1 MVQPLTAKQVHESLR
16 SDDDAVIIDVLPKGY
31 FKKQHLP
38 KAINIP
44 EEEVPEIVE
53 KLFEK
58 NRKLILYC
66 YDTQCPKSL
75 EAAKQLEELGYG
87 KIYDLEEGIEGYKQA
102 GYEIH
107 RI

>member
-1 MVQPLTAKQVHESLR
+1 MTTRISPQEVHESLR
-16 SDDDAVIIDVLPKGY
+16 SDDDAVIIDVLPRGY

-38 KAINIP
+38 KAISIP
-44 EEEVPEIVE
+44 EEEVPETVQ

-66 YDTQCPKSL
+66 YDADCLKSPH
-75 EAAKQLEELGYG
+75 AAKKLEDLGYENV
-87 KIYDLEEGIEGYKQA
+87 YDLEEGIEGYKQA

-107 RI
+107 MI